1 MKAIANKTLHLRYH
15 GLFWKITGTRSLKLT
30 TSASTII
37 ELLEELA
44 SRHGS
49 AMRCELFAG
58 QNLNLK
64 VIVLINGQ
72 NIHHLQGI
80 QTGIKN
86 GDTVQLMP
94 QVAGG

>member
-1 MKAIANKTLHLRYH
+1 MKAVADKTLHLRYH
-15 GLFWKITGTRSLKLT
+15 GLFWKITGTRSLKLD

-44 SRHGS
+44 TRHGP
-49 AMRCELFAG
+49 ALRCELFAEE
-58 QNLNLK
+58 NISLRAIIL
-64 VIVLINGQ
+64 LNGQ
-72 NIHHLQGI
+72 NIHHLQGA
-80 QTGIKN
+80 QSEIKH

>member
-1 MKAIANKTLHLRYH
+1 MADKNLHLRYH
-15 GLFWKITGTRSLKLT
+15 GLFWKITGTRSQKLT

-44 SRHGS
+44 IRHGAALHS
-49 AMRCELFAG
+49 ELFTG
-58 QNLNLK
+58 QNLNTRV
-64 VIVLINGQ
+64 VILINGQ
-72 NIHHLQGI
+72 NIHHLQGA
-80 QTGIKN
+80 QTEIEN

>member
-1 MKAIANKTLHLRYH
+1 MADKTLHLRYH
-15 GLFWKITGTRSLKLT
+15 GLFWKITGTRSLKLI

-44 SRHGS
+44 TRHDS
-49 AMRCELFAG
+49 TLHSELFTG
-58 QNLNLK
+58 QNLNVK

-72 NIHHLQGI
+72 NIYHLQGA
-80 QTGIKN
+80 QTEIKS